1 MDGFYYFKGMEIP
14 VVDVGSFKEE
24 SSETAHAAQELAQA
38 CRNYGFF
45 YVRGHDIDEALQQRL
60 EDLSR
65 RFFDQDL
72 DTKQS
77 ISMDKGGRAWR
88 GYFAVGDELTSGKP
102 DVKEGL
108 YFGQELAANH
118 PLVRARTPMHGA
130 NLFPDIPG
138 FRETV
143 MEYMQA
149 LTTLGHTLMR
159 GIAISLELPA
169 DYFQIRYLKDPLIL
183 FRIFHYPETS
193 GNQKEQKL
201 WGVGE
206 HTDYGVLTILKQ
218 DEVGGLQVKSQDQW
232 IKAPYIPDT
241 FICNI
246 GDMLDRITGGYY
258 RSTPHRVLN
267 SSSHG
272 RLSFPL
278 FFDPN
283 YHSEVEPLDL
293 SHLSHSAPQSYRRW
307 DGADL
312 QEFTDTY
319 GEYLLEK
326 VAKVFPQLVQEV
338 R

>member
-1 MDGFYYFKGMEIP
+1 MDFP
-14 VVDVGSFKEE
+14 VIDVRPFLKQGKE
-24 SSETAHAAQELAQA
+24 TVAASRDLARA
-38 CRNYGFF
+38 CRQNGFF
-45 YVRGHDIDEALQQRL
+45 YIKGHGVSQQLQDRL
-60 EDLSR
+60 QTLSWS
-65 RFFDQDL
+65 FFKQDQAA
-72 DTKQS
+72 KQL
-77 ISMDKGGRAWR
+77 INIKKGGRAWR

-108 YFGQELAANH
+108 YFGQELAADH

-159 GIAISLELPA
+159 GIAISLELSA
-169 DYFQIRYLKDPLIL
+169 DYFQTRYLKDPLIL
-183 FRIFHYPETS
+183 FRIFHYPAASEI
-193 GNQKEQKL
+193 QKEQKL

-246 GDMLDRITGGYY
+246 GDMLDRLTGGYY

-267 SSSHG
+267 SSSQG

-283 YHSEVEPLDL
+283 YHSEVEPVDL
-293 SHLSHSAPQSYRRW
+293 SHLSHKAPQSYRRW

-312 QEFTDTY
+312 QAFSGTY
-319 GEYLLEK
+319 GEYLLQK

>member
-1 MDGFYYFKGMEIP
+1 MSIP
-14 VVDVGSFKEE
+14 LVDISALKDTGKDPQN
-24 SSETAHAAQELAQA
+24 TANHIAEA
-38 CRNYGFF
+38 CLEYGFF
-45 YVRGHDIDEALQQRL
+45 YIKGHGVSKQLQDRL
-60 EDLSR
+60 QTLSWS
-65 RFFDQDL
+65 FFKQDQAA
-72 DTKQS
+72 KQLIS
-77 ISMDKGGRAWR
+77 IKKGGRAWR
-88 GYFAVGDELTSGKP
+88 GYFGVGDELTSGKP

-108 YFGQELAANH
+108 YFGQELAADH

-169 DYFQIRYLKDPLIL
+169 DYFQIRYLKDPLVL

-193 GNQKEQKL
+193 ENQREQKL

-246 GDMLDRITGGYY
+246 GDMLDRLTGGFY

-267 SSSHG
+267 SSSQG

-283 YHSEVEPLDL
+283 YHSEVEPVDL

-312 QEFTDTY
+312 QVFTGTY
-319 GEYLLEK
+319 GEYLLQK